1 MNLRLAGTVSNSIVD
16 GWGLRYV
23 VFVQGCNHRCS
34 GCHNKHTWDFE
45 DGFEREVDNLFED
58 IKSDKLLDGVT
69 FSGGEPFEQA
79 EGLAVLA
86 EKIKPLGLDIIVY
99 TGYVWEDLIEKSAN
113 DKNISKLLNSVDYV
127 VDGRFEESLQDYGLE
142 FRGSSNQRIIYVKAS
157 LESNKLTEYSEVEFC
172 AIK

>member
-86 EKIKPLGLDIIVY
+86 EKIKPFGLDI
-99 TGYVWEDLIEKSAN
+99 
-113 DKNISKLLNSVDYV
+113 
-127 VDGRFEESLQDYGLE
+127 
-142 FRGSSNQRIIYVKAS
+142 
-157 LESNKLTEYSEVEFC
+157 
-172 AIK
+172 